1 LAIIVSMVSQ
11 KGGVG
16 KSTLARLLAR
26 EFAAQ
31 EWRVKI
37 ADLDISQGTSFQW
50 RTRRLEH
57 QIEPDIPVEQFGR
70 VDQALKIGDQY
81 DLLIFDGAPHGSQAT
96 RAIAQASDLT
106 VIPTGLAVDD
116 LQPAVTLAH
125 DLVKNDVPQARITF
139 ALCRVGNS
147 SVEIEDARGY
157 LKQAGYA
164 VLDGALPEQVAYR
177 RASDEGRAL
186 TETRFQS
193 LNERAEELAQ
203 GMVDKIGELT
213 GTGKTSQPRNKRSV
227 A

>member
-1 LAIIVSMVSQ
+1 MTFIVAMVSQ

-31 EWRVKI
+31 DWRVKI

-50 RTRRLEH
+50 RSRRLVH
-57 QIEPDIPVEQFGR
+57 KVEPDVPVEQFGS
-70 VDQALKIGDQY
+70 VVKALKCAPQF
-81 DLLIFDGAPHGSQAT
+81 DLLICDGAPHSTSAT
-96 RAIAQASDLT
+96 RAIALASDLT

-125 DLVKNDVPQARITF
+125 DLVKHGVPRGKIVF

-147 SVEIEDARGY
+147 AAEIEDGRAYLEQSGY
-157 LKQAGYA
+157 DILP
-164 VLDGALPEQVAYR
+164 GALAEQVAYR

-186 TETRFQS
+186 TETRYAS
-193 LNERAEELAQ
+193 LNERAEQLAQ
-203 GMVDKIGELT
+203 GMVDKISKLT
-213 GTGKTSQPRNKRSV
+213 KRS
-227 A
+227 AA

>member
-1 LAIIVSMVSQ
+1 MAIVVSFVSQ
-11 KGGVG
+11 KGGVY

-37 ADLDISQGTSFQW
+37 ADLDISQGTCFQW
-50 RTRRLEH
+50 RARRLEH
-57 QIEPDIPVEQFGR
+57 QIEPDVPVEQFGSVDKALR
-70 VDQALKIGDQY
+70 VADQY
-81 DLLIFDGAPHGSQAT
+81 DMLIFDGAPHSSSAT

-125 DLVKNDVPQARITF
+125 DLVKNGVARQKVVF
-139 ALCRVGNS
+139 ALSKVGDS
-147 SVEIEDARGY
+147 AAEIEDARAY
-157 LKQAGYA
+157 LREAGYE
-164 VLDGALPEQVAYR
+164 VLPGTLPEKVGYR

-186 TETRFQS
+186 TETRFAS
-193 LNERAEELAQ
+193 LNERAEEVAQ
-203 GMVDKIGELT
+203 GMVDKISQLSNR
-213 GTGKTSQPRNKRSV
+213 KTKRSV

>member
-1 LAIIVSMVSQ
+1 LAILVAMVSQ

-16 KSTLARLLAR
+16 KSTLARLLGR

-31 EWRVKI
+31 DWRVKI

-50 RTRRLEH
+50 RSRRLEH
-57 QIEPDIPVEQFGR
+57 QIEPDIAVEQFGR
-70 VDQALKIGDQY
+70 VDQALKIADQY
-81 DLLIFDGAPHGSQAT
+81 DIIILDGAPHSTQAT
-96 RAIAQASDLT
+96 RSISIASDLT

-125 DLVKNDVPQARITF
+125 DLVKNDVLKTKITF

-147 SVEIEDARGY
+147 VSEIDDARAY
-157 LKQAGYA
+157 LNQAGYA
-164 VLDGALPEQVAYR
+164 VLAGAVPEQVAYR

-186 TETRFQS
+186 TETRFS
-193 LNERAEELAQ
+193 TLNQRAEELAQ
-203 GMVDKIGELT
+203 AMVDQIGELT
-213 GTGKTSQPRNKRSV
+213 GTKSISQSRAKRSV

>member
-1 LAIIVSMVSQ
+1 MVSQ

-16 KSTLARLLAR
+16 KSTLARLLGR

-31 EWRVKI
+31 DWRVKI

-50 RTRRLEH
+50 RSRRLEH
-57 QIEPDIPVEQFGR
+57 QIEPDIAVEQFGR
-70 VDQALKIGDQY
+70 VDQALKIADQY
-81 DLLIFDGAPHGSQAT
+81 DIIILDGAPHSTQAT
-96 RAIAQASDLT
+96 RSISIASDLT

-125 DLVKNDVPQARITF
+125 DLVKNDVLKTKITF

-147 SVEIEDARGY
+147 VSEIDDARAY
-157 LKQAGYA
+157 LNQAGYA
-164 VLDGALPEQVAYR
+164 VLAGAVPEQVAYR

-186 TETRFQS
+186 TETRFS
-193 LNERAEELAQ
+193 TLNQRAEELAQ
-203 GMVDKIGELT
+203 AMVDQIGELT
-213 GTGKTSQPRNKRSV
+213 GTKSISQSRAKRSV